1 MTSPI
6 NLNVNVNQDPARNT
20 VEVNTETTEVSITT
34 EGIPGPR
41 GYGWLSGEGAPD
53 SSIGKNG
60 DFYVDTLENSFWGPK
75 SPAGWPA
82 SPFYVPGTPRR
93 HVHTQALPASTWTI
107 NHTLDGYPSVMV
119 VDSAATVV
127 IGEVSYVSTSQV
139 VVEFTAP
146 FSGYAY
152 LT

>member
-1 MTSPI
+1 MSSPI
-6 NLNVNVNQDPARNT
+6 NLNVNINQDPARNL
-20 VEVNTETTEVSITT
+20 VEVNTETTEVQIVT
-34 EGIPGPR
+34 EGIQGPR
-41 GYGWLSGEGAPD
+41 GYGWISGEGIPTPE
-53 SSIGKNG
+53 IGRVG
-60 DFYVDTLENSFWGPK
+60 DFYIDSISNYFYGPK
-75 SPAGWPA
+75 GLDGWPET
-82 SPFYVPGTPRR
+82 PFYIPGTPQR
-93 HVHTQALPASTWTI
+93 HVHTQASPSSTWVI
-107 NHTLDGYPSVMV
+107 NHLLDGYPSVMV

>member
-6 NLNVNVNQDPARNT
+6 NLNVNINQDPARNL

-34 EGIPGPR
+34 DGIQGPR
-41 GYGWLSGEGAPD
+41 GYGWISGTGYPTASVGRIGDYYIDTD
-53 SSIGKNG
+53 SN
-60 DFYVDTLENSFWGPK
+60 TFWGPK
-75 SPAGWPA
+75 TVEGWPGI
-82 SPFYVPGTPRR
+82 PFYIPGTPQR
-93 HVHTQALPASTWTI
+93 HIHTQASPSSTWTI

-139 VVEFTAP
+139 IVEFTAP